1 MTHLGGFPY
10 IYSHFK
16 LYKSDSISKKRKEKK
31 YLQNWWQ
38 QPPTKT
44 YFFTI
49 ILSFFDQFWVKTSS
63 KAGCL
68 LCCHKQLQNLTLVLG
83 HARGI
88 NCCSKS
94 VKNPGQSHFMN
105 LRLFVV
111 FSLFSTNEDRMFSDY
126 VLENQ
131 KHPWKERG
139 QQIT

>member
-1 MTHLGGFPY
+1 MMTHFGGFPY
-10 IYSHFK
+10 LDTSNYTSLIAYRKNTCKIDDNNRQQRLIFFK
-16 LYKSDSISKKRKEKK
+16 
-31 YLQNWWQ
+31 
-38 QPPTKT
+38 
-44 YFFTI
+44 I
-49 ILSFFDQFWVKTSS
+49 ILSFFDQFLVKISS

-111 FSLFSTNEDRMFSDY
+111 LSLFTGGSTNADRMFSDY
-126 VLENQ
+126 VLEN
-131 KHPWKERG
+131 KNHP
-139 QQIT
+139 